1 MKTLKALGTKI
12 LTVLLLLPALASA
25 APLLIN
31 YQGRLVDTAG
41 NPLVGTQSILFSVY
55 DAASA
60 GSLLWSETQSVTPDN
75 GIFSVSLGGV
85 SALPASVFASDAL
98 YLEVKIGADAPL
110 APRTRLLSVPYALS
124 AANLGSPSSFVTVST
139 HIVVAAS
146 QLRLGN
152 YAAAPASAIGNGAM
166 FYNSSDNLLYYY
178 NGTAWTGLAAGG
190 LSPWGRSG
198 TTVSLNTAGDKVTMS
213 NTGADALTVSG
224 GITAGSGSVGIIGA
238 DGRIPAL
245 SSTYLANL
253 SGAALT
259 GLSAS
264 QVGLGSVDNTAD
276 TAKPVSTLQQA
287 ALDLKANSADV
298 LSNNAAIPQNL
309 VNLSTVTAELDGKLA
324 NNATVSPL
332 LIDLSTVTSALA
344 LKADTSAVL
353 PNDATVSTL
362 LIDLSTVTA
371 ALDGKLANN
380 ATVSPLLIDLSTVTS
395 VLALKADTSAV
406 LPNDATVSTLLIDLS
421 TVTAALD
428 GKLAN
433 NATVSPLLIDLS
445 TVTSVLALKADTS
458 AVLSNNVTVPATL
471 VDLSTVTTALA
482 GKQATGDYITS
493 LTGPITA
500 SGPGAAATTI
510 TAGAVGTTH
519 LADGGVTKAKLAVE
533 AGCDAGDI
541 LKVAGGVWTCDLDA
555 GAAAGVSG
563 TGVANQVS
571 FWDGASSITGDAD
584 LTFNSATGILTA
596 TGFAGNLAG
605 NAANITGDLAAAQI
619 AAGDL
624 PADVFATAVKTGN
637 YLNDVKV
644 SSAIYADGA
653 NNASTAGNADT
664 ATALATA
671 RLINGE
677 SFDGTADITVPV
689 NSTDDNDSVGT
700 RYVLW
705 TSGEGDLNAGISTT
719 KLTFS
724 PNTGVLSATGF
735 AGNLTGEASSVAND
749 AITTS
754 KILDA
759 NVTASKLAADVAGN
773 GISSNTVSGA
783 LEVNVDNSSIELSNE
798 KLQVKALGI
807 TNGMLAGSIDQ
818 SKVTNLTTDLAAKAD
833 LAGATFTGMLG
844 LYPRTIAEL
853 NAITPTAVGQLYF
866 CSDCTASKVVVSTGT
881 LQAEFGGVSGG
892 NFE

>member
-332 LIDLSTVTSALA
+332 LIDLSTVTS
-344 LKADTSAVL
+344 
-353 PNDATVSTL
+353 
-362 LIDLSTVTA
+362 
-371 ALDGKLANN
+371 
-380 ATVSPLLIDLSTVTS
+380 
-395 VLALKADTSAV
+395 
-406 LPNDATVSTLLIDLS
+406 
-421 TVTAALD
+421 
-428 GKLAN
+428 
-433 NATVSPLLIDLS
+433 
-445 TVTSVLALKADTS
+445 VLALKADTS

-596 TGFAGNLAG
+596 TGFAGNLAGNAANITGDLAAAQIAAGDLPADVFATAVKTGNYLNDVKVSSAIYADGANNAATVTNGVYTSGSYADPAWITSLGGTKVSGDISG